1 MLVDHTLDPHIHGG
15 TLHTA
20 IGKQGYAVG
29 HLDAHAVLLH
39 QSFQQPGIGQG
50 FQRGK
55 VQRSRCNRLGGSQNI
70 RGAVAQRAVPQCLLP
85 CRGERLRRW
94 ERIQH
99 FPARLQQRRTVP
111 GTQRFHAS
119 LNGRDIF
126 ALADDKGNQHLPGV
140 LAQNADARP
149 GPGRCAKIGILFGH
163 RGADGRIIAVQIKI
177 AVPEALPFFR
187 GTASCIR
194 ITAAGL
200 QVQKLIPCQ
209 KPPALRRLRNAERLA
224 AGGYF
229 LQIEIIR
236 YRYDHGSRSTS
247 SMRRALPSHE
257 YFCST
262 AAASRPG
269 VTWSTLPWL
278 VERSM

>member
-1 MLVDHTLDPHIHGG
+1 M
-15 TLHTA
+15 A
-20 IGKQGYAVG
+20 
-29 HLDAHAVLLH
+29 
-39 QSFQQPGIGQG
+39 GI
-50 FQRGK
+50 F
-55 VQRSRCNRLGGSQNI
+55 
-70 RGAVAQRAVPQCLLP
+70 
-85 CRGERLRRW
+85 
-94 ERIQH
+94 
-99 FPARLQQRRTVP
+99 
-111 GTQRFHAS
+111 
-119 LNGRDIF
+119 F

-149 GPGRCAKIGILFGH
+149 GPGRCAKVGILFGH

-200 QVQKLIPCQ
+200 QVQKLIPGQ

-236 YRYDHGSRSTS
+236 YRYGHGSRSTS

-257 YFCST
+257 YFLQYGGGIPAGGYMVHTAVVGGKVNVISVGAVNFPHAGGIAHHHAWST
-262 AAASRPG
+262 AGNGFQRGDAEPLIQRGGTKTPCSFPSGFWLRRPSHSQGTSRCSGGPTPGQRPLLARLPPPAIANITWGLLCAARSTQGKFLFLSR
-269 VTWSTLPWL
+269 LDI
-278 VERSM
+278 EK

>member
-1 MLVDHTLDPHIHGG
+1 MLVDHTLDPHIHRG
-15 TLHTA
+15 TLHAA
-20 IGKQGYAVG
+20 IGKQGHAVG

-55 VQRSRCNRLGGSQNI
+55 VQCSRCNCLGGSQNI

-85 CRGERLRRW
+85 CRSERPRRW

-99 FPARLQQRRTVP
+99 IPARLQQRRTVP

-149 GPGRCAKIGILFGH
+149 GPGRCAKVGILFGH

-200 QVQKLIPCQ
+200 QVQKLIPGQ

-236 YRYDHGSRSTS
+236 YRYGHGSRSTS